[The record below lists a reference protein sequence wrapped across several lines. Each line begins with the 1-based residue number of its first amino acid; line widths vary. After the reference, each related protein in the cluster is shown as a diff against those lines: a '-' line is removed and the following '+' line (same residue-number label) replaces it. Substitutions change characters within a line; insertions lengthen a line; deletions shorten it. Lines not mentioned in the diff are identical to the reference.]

1 MKIDLYARCWNE
13 RDMLPFFFLHYDKIV
28 QRYIIYDDASTDNSQ
43 EILRLNPKV
52 ELRPMPPYSDPESR
66 IRSALALQETCWRE
80 SRGIADWV
88 IITDIDEHLYHPD
101 MYGYLAQCRAQ
112 GVTIIPALGYQM
124 LSEHFPEH
132 KTLLCQ
138 SLTRGACDLVYSKL
152 GIFSPNEI
160 DAVNY
165 TQGRHS
171 AAPKGRVVLPARDE
185 LLLLHYHYL
194 GFERVRKRNAQFVT
208 RQRKNDIAM
217 GWGSEYSLSSKQ
229 LREVWNLIASRLVDI
244 SQPDLRPW
252 ETHGGPRWWR
262 PPYLLRYW
270 ESDETPP
277 WYSLPSM
284 RRRRSIPVVLHSLIS
299 RVLKPCLPERLLK
312 LLRKFKAPAPSSTE
326 ARVQGRIRRRLEVQS
341 KGKAS
346 HEFSYEDAL
355 SLLDR
360 LGIDP
365 SQSREGSMPLASL
378 QFMQSHFDRL
388 DTSRPIIALHVGNFL
403 GVSLAYLVHTLR
415 RLHPD
420 SRVVSID
427 PNLTHRGIPRTMETV
442 LVLLNYFGLEDRVAI
457 LTGYS
462 LEKNVS
468 NQGEIFAGYDPVANW
483 ENERSCTHQLD
494 LLNAL
499 ARGVFDL
506 CLMDGNHDGDY
517 LQREL
522 DRVRQLLRPGG
533 LLVLDD
539 VSTAWPE
546 IQWFFN
552 SISPDQF
559 QKLSTDDRIGLLVRS

>member
-13 RDMLPFFFLHYDKIV
+13 RDMLPFFFLHYDKLV
-28 QRYIIYDDASTDNSQ
+28 QRYVIYDDASTDNSQ

-217 GWGSEYSLSSKQ
+217 GLGSEYSLSSKQ

-533 LLVLDD
+533 LLVLDA

>member
-13 RDMLPFFFLHYDKIV
+13 RDMLPFFFLHYDKLV

-533 LLVLDD
+533 LLVLDA